1 MAETADK
8 LIIGGREFTSR
19 LMVGTGKYASFEQTA
34 RALEVSGAEI
44 ITVAVRR
51 VNLDRSKE
59 SLLDYIDLKRY
70 TLLPNTAGCYTAD
83 DAVRTCRLAREAGMS
98 AGGLVG
104 GNSIHDGH
112 LIRRIAAKTTTNA
125 TQMFRARS
133 WVCLRMCVSSG
144 PRRNTHSSQNQTGG
158 SSTHSPIRM

>member
-1 MAETADK
+1 MTQIADK

-34 RALEVSGAEI
+34 RALEMSGAEI

-59 SLLDYIDLKRY
+59 SLLDYIDPRKY

-98 AGGLVG
+98 DFVKLEVLG
-104 GNSIHDGH
+104 
-112 LIRRIAAKTTTNA
+112 
-125 TQMFRARS
+125 
-133 WVCLRMCVSSG
+133 CLLYTSDA
-144 PRRNTHSSQNQTGG
+144 
-158 SSTHSPIRM
+158 